1 MATLKPK
8 VLQICAVDLSVEHLL
23 KPLILRQIADGQ
35 IVHIACA
42 KGEMFENLVK
52 EGFEMIEVP
61 FVRAINLKDNY
72 VSVLSLYKL
81 MKKENYDI
89 VHVHTPV
96 AALLGRIAAK
106 LAGVKKIVYTAHGFY
121 FNEDMKK
128 QQYLFYYWVEK
139 IAARFFTD
147 WLLIQSKE
155 DYQLAINHKFMKKN
169 QIIHLSNGV
178 DVHEKFNPDHFSVN
192 DGFKYREKL
201 AIEQDAIV
209 FLFVGR
215 LVTEKGI
222 HELLESFR
230 KLRAENEKVVLL
242 VVGANSKSE
251 REHINAFQEEE
262 KIYFLGTRND
272 INYLIHMSDVFVLP
286 SYREGLPR
294 SIIEA
299 MSMGKPII
307 ASNIRGC
314 REEVFQGVNGILVEP
329 KDTVQLKNAL
339 STMCSNGELRTEF
352 GGKSREIAVKHFN
365 ETKILHLQIE
375 LFNNFN
381 VRSS

>member
-23 KPLILRQIADGQ
+23 KPLILNQIADGQ

-42 KGEMFENLVK
+42 KGEMFEKLIK
-52 EGFEMIEVP
+52 EGLEMIEVP
-61 FVRAINLKDNY
+61 FVRAISFKDNY
-72 VSVLSLYKL
+72 SSILSLYKL
-81 MKKENYDI
+81 MKKEKYDI

-106 LAGVKKIVYTAHGFY
+106 LAGVKKVVYTAHGFY

-128 QQYLFYYWVEK
+128 QQYQFYYWIEK

-155 DYQLAINHKFMKKN
+155 DYQLAIKNKFMKKN

-178 DVHEKFNPDHFSVN
+178 DVFEKFNPNHFSLN

-222 HELLESFR
+222 YELLDAFR
-230 KLRAENEKVVLL
+230 KLRAENSKVVLL

-251 REHINAFQEEE
+251 REHTITFKEEE
-262 KIYFLGTRND
+262 KIHFLGERND
-272 INYLIHMSDVFVLP
+272 INYLLHMSDVFVLP

-307 ASNIRGC
+307 ATNIRGC
-314 REEVFQGVNGILVEP
+314 REEVFEGVNGILVEP
-329 KDTVQLKNAL
+329 KDAVQLKNAL
-339 STMCSNGELRTEF
+339 SNMYSNDELRMRF
-352 GGKSREIAVKHFN
+352 GENSREIAVKHFN
-365 ETKILHLQIE
+365 ETEILHLQIE
-375 LFNNFN
+375 LFNTFN